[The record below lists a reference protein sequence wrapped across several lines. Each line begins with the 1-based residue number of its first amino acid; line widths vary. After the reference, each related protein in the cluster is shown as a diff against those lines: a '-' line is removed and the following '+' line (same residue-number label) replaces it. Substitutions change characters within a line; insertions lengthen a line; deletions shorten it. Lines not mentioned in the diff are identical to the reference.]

1 MSELATA
8 AAVLMAIFAFAV
20 NAQWDENGCENSMR
34 FDLRENMEGIDTKF

>member
-8 AAVLMAIFAFAV
+8 AVEMTIFAFAL

-34 FDLRENMEGIDTKF
+34 FDLKEKLGRFRH

>member
-8 AAVLMAIFAFAV
+8 AVLMTIFAFAV

-34 FDLRENMEGIDTKF
+34 FDLREKFGRDRH